1 MRPGVFRPLGAS
13 FPGRRSSEL
22 RVASAAP
29 RGAGP
34 LECAFFSRKG
44 VGAVLAAW
52 ALFPVPASAW
62 LLQTHVSGSQTRRR
76 VDVSARSWGH
86 RVRQA

>member
-1 MRPGVFRPLGAS
+1 MER
-13 FPGRRSSEL
+13 
-22 RVASAAP
+22 
-29 RGAGP
+29 
-34 LECAFFSRKG
+34 AFFSRKG